1 MYDMMKIATRI
12 AKKVMEPD
20 PHKRPWLV
28 GAPLVGAL
36 YGGILLALTFLF
48 LFLPLP
54 AYADGGAPNLA
65 YVAGTSGGIS
75 VIDIAQQKVTSKIS
89 ASGDP
94 HTIYLSLDG
103 RFLYVTE
110 PTLGRVTM
118 YAAKTGAAIC
128 SANVPG
134 QPSLLTFDAGANILY
149 AAGNGAASISAID
162 PTTCAIKK
170 TIKTTGP
177 VFGLAIAV
185 VGSGIS
191 GGNGNQLWVS
201 DTAGLSVYSNGA
213 QVASI
218 PVPGGPQYV
227 TIPPGT
233 TVYVTTQNGS
243 VDAVD
248 LNTHK
253 VTTLLTG
260 GAFGPMDYDAITY
273 QVYVPDRQN
282 KRVDVLAPVNP
293 GETAP
298 PQEPI
303 RTIALGVAP
312 QSVAITSDGQL
323 GFIALSGGNVA
334 ILDIPGK
341 QLFNTVF
348 VGGNP
353 QFIITGLYPPLIGT
367 TPQQA
372 SFWGT
377 VINIVAY
384 ALVIAVLIV
393 PLLLLRRRTRAS
405 VLKKDAKETIEH
417 VP

>member
-1 MYDMMKIATRI
+1 
-12 AKKVMEPD
+12 
-20 PHKRPWLV
+20 
-28 GAPLVGAL
+28 
-36 YGGILLALTFLF
+36 
-48 LFLPLP
+48 
-54 AYADGGAPNLA
+54 
-65 YVAGTSGGIS
+65 

-110 PTLGRVTM
+110 PALGRVTM
-118 YAAKTGAAIC
+118 FAAKTGDTIC

-134 QPSLLTFDAGANILY
+134 QPTLLAFDPGANVLY
-149 AAGNGAASISAID
+149 AGGNGAASVSAID
-162 PTTCAIKK
+162 PNTCAIKK
-170 TIKTTGP
+170 TINTAGP
-177 VFGLAIAV
+177 VFGLAVAV

-213 QVASI
+213 QIANI
-218 PVPGGPQYV
+218 PIPDGPQYI

-233 TVYVTTQNGS
+233 TVYATTQNGN

-253 VTTLLTG
+253 VMPLLTG
-260 GAFGPMDYDAITY
+260 GTFGPMDYDAITY
-273 QVYVPDRQN
+273 EVYVPDRQHD
-282 KRVDVLAPVNP
+282 RIDVLAPINS
-293 GETAP
+293 GTTTP
-298 PQEPI
+298 PKEPS
-303 RTIALGVAP
+303 RTISLGVAP
-312 QSVAITSDGQL
+312 QSIAITSDGQL
-323 GFIALSGGNVA
+323 GFIALAGGNVA

-348 VGGNP
+348 VGGSP
-353 QFIITGLYPPLIGT
+353 HFIITGLYPPVIGT

-384 ALVIAVLIV
+384 VLVIAVLIV
-393 PLLLLRRRTRAS
+393 PLVLLRRRTRAGAS
-405 VLKKDAKETIEH
+405 KKET
-417 VP
+417 

>member
-1 MYDMMKIATRI
+1 MDIIDTAVINGKDSDSMKIITRF
-12 AKKVMEPD
+12 
-20 PHKRPWLV
+20 
-28 GAPLVGAL
+28 GN
-36 YGGILLALTFLF
+36 ILLVVTLVLLF
-48 LFLPLP
+48 FPLH

-65 YVAGTSGGIS
+65 YVAGASGGIS
-75 VIDIAQQKVTSKIS
+75 VIDIGQQKVTSRIS

-94 HTIYLSLDG
+94 HSLYLSLDG

-110 PTLGRVTM
+110 PSLGRVTM
-118 YAAKTGAAIC
+118 YAAKTGATIC

-149 AAGNGAASISAID
+149 AAGNGAASISAIN
-162 PTTCAIKK
+162 PNTCAIEK
-170 TIKTTGP
+170 TIHTAGP

-201 DTAGLSVYSNGA
+201 DTAGLSIYSNGA
-213 QVASI
+213 QIANI
-218 PVPGGPQYV
+218 PVPGGPQYI
-227 TIPPGT
+227 TIPAGT
-233 TVYVTTQNGS
+233 TVYVTTQNGD
-243 VDAVD
+243 VDAID

-253 VTTLLTG
+253 VMTLLTG
-260 GAFGPMDYDAITY
+260 GTFGPMDYDAITY
-273 QVYVPDRQN
+273 EVYVPDKQHS
-282 KRVDVLAPVNP
+282 RVDVLAPINP
-293 GETAP
+293 GVTTP
-298 PQEPI
+298 PKEPT
-303 RTIALGVAP
+303 RTIPLGVAP

-323 GFIALSGGNVA
+323 GFIALAGGNVA

-353 QFIITGLYPPLIGT
+353 HFIITGLYPPLIGT

-377 VINIVAY
+377 VINVVAY

-393 PLLLLRRRTRAS
+393 PLLLLRRRSRMN
-405 VLKKDAKETIEH
+405 VPKKE
-417 VP
+417 V